1 MKKFNAEKCCCFLQF
16 YRVLICTLRWV
27 YCKPCLQPISCVF
40 FLFFVSDLNFEYISC
55 GSRQYLL
62 ISSKKH
68 VYVSP
73 DSINGIKK
81 AVTITLLFLQLK

>member
-1 MKKFNAEKCCCFLQF
+1 MKKFNAENFFFTILQSF
-16 YRVLICTLRWV
+16 YLHICGGYTVSLA
-27 YCKPCLQPISCVF
+27 CSQLLVF
-40 FLFFVSDLNFEYISC
+40 FFLIFVSDLNFEYISC

>member
-1 MKKFNAEKCCCFLQF
+1 MLNFFFDNFTEFLSAH
-16 YRVLICTLRWV
+16 LRGV
-27 YCKPCLQPISCVF
+27 YCKPCLQPITCVF
-40 FLFFVSDLNFEYISC
+40 FFIFVSDLNFEYILC

-81 AVTITLLFLQLK
+81 AVTIIFLFLQLK

>member
-1 MKKFNAEKCCCFLQF
+1 MKKFNAEIFILILQSFDLHICGGYTVSLTCSQLLVCF
-16 YRVLICTLRWV
+16 
-27 YCKPCLQPISCVF
+27 F
-40 FLFFVSDLNFEYISC
+40 FLIFVSDLNFEYISC

-81 AVTITLLFLQLK
+81 AVTITLFFLQLK

>member
-1 MKKFNAEKCCCFLQF
+1 MKKYNAEKNFLTILQSF
-16 YRVLICTLRWV
+16 DLHIWGGGV

-40 FLFFVSDLNFEYISC
+40 LFCVSDFNFEYISC

-62 ISSKKH
+62 ISSEKH

-81 AVTITLLFLQLK
+81 TVTITLLFLQLK

>member
-1 MKKFNAEKCCCFLQF
+1 MLKFFFDNFTEFLSAH
-16 YRVLICTLRWV
+16 LRGV
-27 YCKPCLQPISCVF
+27 YCKPCLQPITCVF
-40 FLFFVSDLNFEYISC
+40 LIFVSDLNFEYISC

-73 DSINGIKK
+73 DCINGIKK
-81 AVTITLLFLQLK
+81 AVTIILLFLQLK